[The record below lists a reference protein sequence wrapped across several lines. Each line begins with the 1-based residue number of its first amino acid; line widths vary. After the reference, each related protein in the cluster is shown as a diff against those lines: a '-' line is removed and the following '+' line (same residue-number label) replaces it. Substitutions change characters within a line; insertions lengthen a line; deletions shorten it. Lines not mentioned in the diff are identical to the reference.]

1 MRARL
6 PFRRHRRRDPERY
19 PPGPLRELAAAAPP
33 SDTTPVAEVEF
44 LALDVETTGLD
55 PHTDHLLSVGW
66 VPVIG
71 RDIVLAGACELTIR
85 PPDEV
90 DVGASATFHRLTDD
104 QVADA
109 APLTDVLPRLLGAL
123 HGRVLLAHHA
133 PVELGFLTAATLAA
147 YGARPPV
154 TVVDTLALQHRL
166 TPAHHGE
173 DAGSLRLDAVRR
185 TFGLPRYTAH
195 HALTDALAAGELLL
209 AQVAELERRLG
220 REAVLRDLAPTRSE

>member
-1 MRARL
+1 VRARL
-6 PFRRHRRRDPERY
+6 PFRRHRRRDPEHY

-33 SDTTPVAEVEF
+33 GDATPVAEVEF

-55 PHTDHLLSVGW
+55 PRTDQLVSVGW
-66 VPVIG
+66 VPVVG
-71 RDIVLAGACELTIR
+71 REIVLARARELTIC
-85 PPDEV
+85 PPGQV

-109 APLTDVLPRLLGAL
+109 TPLAEVLPRLLGAL

-133 PVELGFLTAATLAA
+133 SLELGFLGQATLAA

-154 TVVDTLALQHRL
+154 TAVCTLAQQQRL
-166 TPAHHGE
+166 MPAHEREADG
-173 DAGSLRLDAVRR
+173 ALRLDAVRR
-185 TFGLPRYTAH
+185 TYGLPRYTAH
-195 HALTDALAAGELLL
+195 HALTDAIAAGELFL

-220 REAVLRDLAPTRSE
+220 REALLRDVSPTRSG

>member
-1 MRARL
+1 VRARL
-6 PFRRHRRRDPERY
+6 PLRRHRRRDPKHY

-33 SDTTPVAEVEF
+33 GDATPVAGVEF

-55 PHTDHLLSVGW
+55 PSADHLLSVGW

-71 RDIVLAGACELTIR
+71 REIVLAGACELTIR
-85 PPDEV
+85 PPGEV

-109 APLTDVLPRLLGAL
+109 APLSDVLPRLLGAL

-133 PVELGFLTAATLAA
+133 PVEMGFLAAATIAA

-166 TPAHHGE
+166 MPAHHREAG
-173 DAGSLRLDAVRR
+173 GSLRLDAARR
-185 TFGLPRYTAH
+185 TFDLPRYTAH

-220 REAVLRDLAPTRSE
+220 REAVLRDLSPTRSG